1 MRGTTTGGLTAA
13 LLATAAVATPQLY
26 GAAGGDDDLTQFVS
40 DLDLSSAVAQNVTAT
55 LKAAGNSSLTDVEK
69 ASLACYVSSAA
80 FGGEYL
86 DASSANY
93 TDRVDVNWSEACWQE
108 SRCIIE
114 PSSTK
119 DVSRAIRIVGYLE
132 SKFAVRSGGHNPNVG
147 FASVDEHGVLID
159 MVNLNEITLND
170 DQSVVSVGPG
180 NRFGAVYEKLNSSGL
195 SIVGGRITDV
205 GVGGYMLGGGM
216 AFFSSQYG
224 MAADNIKSF
233 EVVLANS
240 SIVEANAES
249 NSDLYW
255 ALKGG
260 GPNFGVVTKFDVN
273 TIPSADCWFEGRV
286 YAPNQT
292 EKLFEAV
299 IKYSAAA
306 ENDTSAGLVFN
317 VSPDGTI
324 LGFVYGK
331 PVEKP
336 DVYSMFYDIPY
347 TQNYINSTLGNTYEL
362 ALAFADVTDLSPA
375 RRQIVS
381 IAHKYSLESYKES
394 YATYLNLS
402 SQVTSDFNGSLAY
415 GVQPFTSAAVKQSQ
429 QRGGNPLNLTDVSQ
443 DWFTATIQW
452 EDAGDDEAAL
462 NAIQALGESVRVTSE
477 QHGAGLP
484 LRFMNDANLEQNV
497 LGSYGAGNLARL
509 RDISEK
515 YDPQQLFQTLQN
527 NGYLLSKA

>member
-1 MRGTTTGGLTAA
+1 MRSTGILTTAA
-13 LLATAAVATPQLY
+13 LLAATATAAPQLHQS
-26 GAAGGDDDLTQFVS
+26 GPDDNALTRFVS
-40 DLDLSSAVAQNVTAT
+40 DLGLSSAVAQNVTAT
-55 LKAAGNSSLTDVEK
+55 LKAADNSTLTDVEK
-69 ASLACYVSSAA
+69 ASLACYVSSAT

-93 TDRVDVNWSEACWQE
+93 TDRIDVNWSDACWQE
-108 SRCIIE
+108 SRCIVE
-114 PSSTK
+114 PGSAK
-119 DVSRAIRIVGYLE
+119 DVSRALRIVGFLG

-159 MVNLNEITLND
+159 MVKLDEITLNY

-195 SIVGGRITDV
+195 SIVGGRVTHV

-216 AFFSSQYG
+216 AFFSSEYG

-233 EVVLANS
+233 EIVLGNS
-240 SIVEANAES
+240 SIIDANAES

-260 GPNFGVVTKFDVN
+260 GTNFGIVTKYDVN
-273 TIPSADCWFEGRV
+273 TIPAADCWFEGRT

-292 EKLFEAV
+292 EKLFEAM

-317 VSPDGTI
+317 ISPGESI
-324 LGFVYGK
+324 VAFVYSK

-347 TQNYINSTLGNTYEL
+347 TQNYINSTLGNTYDL
-362 ALAFADVTDLSPA
+362 ALAFADVTDLSTA
-375 RRQIVS
+375 RRQTVAV
-381 IAHKYSLESYKES
+381 AHKYSLQSYKES

-402 SQVTSDFNGSLAY
+402 SQVAKDFNGTLAY

-429 QRGGNPLNLTDVSQ
+429 RRGGNPLDLTDVSQ
-443 DWFTATIQW
+443 DWFASTIQW
-452 EDAGDDEAAL
+452 EDAENDEAAL
-462 NAIQALGESVRVTSE
+462 KAIQALGESVRVTSE
-477 QHGAGLP
+477 KYGAGLP
-484 LRFMNDANLEQNV
+484 LRFMNDANHKQNV
-497 LGSYGAGNLARL
+497 LGSYGAGSLARL
-509 RDISEK
+509 RDVSEK
-515 YDPQQLFQTLQN
+515 YDPQQVFQKLQN
-527 NGYLLSKA
+527 NGFLLSKA